1 MDKYPTKMRM
11 QSLWLYGLSPYN
23 VAVRVDDVEVG
34 HVGVGLQR
42 GVQHYSTHS
51 ANKFN

>member
-1 MDKYPTKMRM
+1 MRL
-11 QSLWLYGLSPYN
+11 QSLVEELLSPDN

-42 GVQHYSTHS
+42 GVQHHSTHS
-51 ANKFN
+51 VILHLDKQI